1 MGSKRSVLGW
11 IGLVASWAGIVL
23 LGLITGILED
33 VMFVAVLVPNMPV
46 SFDLTG
52 DMFWLFTVPLA
63 ELMALAVTGT
73 LALFLGLR
81 RPPRLIAFWLCWMT
95 SRTAFLIFAKN
106 PAGDILIYLIWIT
119 FWCALIALSTRI
131 VPLSSSSTQPK
142 AQ

>member
-1 MGSKRSVLGW
+1 MGSNRSMLGW
-11 IGLVASWAGIVL
+11 IGLIASWAGIVL

-33 VMFVAVLVPNMPV
+33 VMFVVVLVPNMPP

-81 RPPRLIAFWLCWMT
+81 RAARLAAFWLCWMA

-119 FWCALIALSTRI
+119 LWCGLIALSARF
-131 VPLSSSSTQPK
+131 LRKRSTTKTP
-142 AQ
+142 